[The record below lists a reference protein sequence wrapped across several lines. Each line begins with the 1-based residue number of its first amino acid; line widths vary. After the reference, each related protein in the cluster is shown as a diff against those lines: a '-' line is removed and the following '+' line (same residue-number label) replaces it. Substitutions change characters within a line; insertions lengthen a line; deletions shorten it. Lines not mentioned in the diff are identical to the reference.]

1 MQLCCVIGRIE
12 GILGQIG
19 PSTVDQNGRLRKG
32 IVLLDLISQI
42 ASLPEGV
49 TEIEIP
55 IASPG
60 GYVDIG
66 DDMYNYLL
74 SLKKQ
79 GKKITTIQTGLV
91 GSIATKLFLAGDRR
105 IADDRYEFWIHN
117 PFQESVSGDADALQA
132 AANAVADT
140 EKALRKFYAE
150 FTSITDEGLDALM
163 KNETGLTADQ
173 CIKFKFATEKKLTP
187 AFNIIK
193 TTIKK
198 VMANTKQDEK
208 SFMEHVKAFF
218 NTEKPKGQQ
227 PKKAEIP
234 GGGERQSLVVTLAE
248 GAGSFWV
255 EGEALAEGSP
265 AFLLDEA
272 GQPTTEPLADGDYA
286 LEDGTKVTVAGG
298 LVTAVM
304 PGEEEE
310 EEQPEALTAE
320 QVSEMITAALAK
332 AQEGSLAEVAK
343 IKEEHK
349 KEILALKSTLKL
361 GVQPTKAVLNNG
373 AKSVN
378 WGETAAQTMARLTK
392 EREQELKK

>member
-1 MQLCCVIGRIE
+1 MQLCCVIGKVNIFGHIGDSFVDE
-12 GILGQIG
+12 AGILHKGTNLLNVIEQVESFPQATQIEV
-19 PSTVDQNGRLRKG
+19 SIN
-32 IVLLDLISQI
+32 
-42 ASLPEGV
+42 
-49 TEIEIP
+49 
-55 IASPG
+55 SPG
-60 GYVDIG
+60 GYVDVG
-66 DDMYNYLL
+66 DAIYDYLL

-79 GKKITTIQTGLV
+79 GKQLTTIQVGLI

-105 IADDRYEFWIHN
+105 IADDRYKFWIHN
-117 PFQESVSGDADALQA
+117 PFQENVSGDADALMT
-132 AANAVADT
+132 AANAVAET
-140 EKALRKFYAE
+140 EKSLRKFYAE
-150 FTSITDEGLDALM
+150 FTSISDEGLDGLM
-163 KNETGLTADQ
+163 KIETGLTADQ

-187 AFNIIK
+187 AFNAIK

-198 VMANTKQDEK
+198 VMANTKQDEQ
-208 SFMEHVKAFF
+208 SFLEYMKAYW
-218 NTEKPKGQQ
+218 NKDKAKGQQ

-320 QVSEMITAALAK
+320 QVSEMINAALAK

-373 AKSVN
+373 AQKLEYKSI
-378 WGETAAQTMARLTK
+378 AQRMAEK
-392 EREQELKK
+392 AEERKKQINKN

>member
-1 MQLCCVIGRIE
+1 MQFCCVIGKINIF
-12 GILGQIG
+12 GHIG
-19 PSTVDQNGRLRKG
+19 DSFVDEAGTLHKG
-32 IVLLDLISQI
+32 TNLLDVIEQVESFPQATQI
-42 ASLPEGV
+42 EVS
-49 TEIEIP
+49 IN
-55 IASPG
+55 SPG
-60 GYVDIG
+60 GYVDVG
-66 DDMYNYLL
+66 DAIYDYLL

-79 GKKITTIQTGLV
+79 GKQLTTIQVGLI

-105 IADDRYEFWIHN
+105 IADDRYKFWIHN
-117 PFQESVSGDADALQA
+117 PFQENVSGDADALMS

-150 FTSITDEGLDALM
+150 FTSISDEGLDGLM
-163 KNETGLTADQ
+163 KIETGLTADQ

-187 AFNIIK
+187 AFNLIK
-193 TTIKK
+193 TTTKNK
-198 VMANTKQDEK
+198 MANSKEDKTLKEQLMALLGID
-208 SFMEHVKAFF
+208 KA
-218 NTEKPKGQQ
+218 PKGQQ

-234 GGGERQSLVVTLAE
+234 GGGEKKSIVVTLAE
-248 GAGSFWV
+248 DGGQFWV

-272 GQPTTEPLADGDYA
+272 GQPTAEPLADGDYA
-286 LEDGTKVTVAGG
+286 LEDGSKVTVAGG

-304 PGEEEE
+304 PGEEED
-310 EEQPEALTAE
+310 QPEALTAE
-320 QVSEMITAALAK
+320 QVSEMINAALAK

-343 IKEEHK
+343 IKDEHK

-361 GVQPTKAVLNNG
+361 GVHPTKAVLNNG

>member
-1 MQLCCVIGRIE
+1 MQFCCVIGKINIFGHIGDSFVDE
-12 GILGQIG
+12 AGILH
-19 PSTVDQNGRLRKG
+19 KG
-32 IVLLDLISQI
+32 TNLLN
-42 ASLPEGV
+42 V
-49 TEIEIP
+49 IEQVESFPQATQFEVSIN
-55 IASPG
+55 SPG
-60 GYVDIG
+60 GYVDVG
-66 DDMYNYLL
+66 DSIYDYLL

-79 GKKITTIQTGLV
+79 GKQLTTIQVGLI

-105 IADDRYEFWIHN
+105 IADDRYKFWIHN
-117 PFQESVSGDADALQA
+117 PFQENVSGDADALMT
-132 AANAVADT
+132 AANAVAET
-140 EKALRKFYAE
+140 EKSLRKFYAE

-187 AFNIIK
+187 AFNAIK

-198 VMANTKQDEK
+198 VMANTKQQDEK

-234 GGGERQSLVVTLAE
+234 GGGEKQNLVVTLAE

-286 LEDGTKVTVAGG
+286 LEDGTKVTVEGG

-304 PGEEEE
+304 SGEEE

-320 QVSEMITAALAK
+320 QVSEMIAAALAK

-373 AKSVN
+373 AQKLEYKSI
-378 WGETAAQTMARLTK
+378 AQRMAEK
-392 EREQELKK
+392 AEERKKQINKN

>member
-1 MQLCCVIGRIE
+1 MQFCCVIGKVNIFGHIGDSFVDE
-12 GILGQIG
+12 AGILH
-19 PSTVDQNGRLRKG
+19 KG
-32 IVLLDLISQI
+32 TNLLN
-42 ASLPEGV
+42 V
-49 TEIEIP
+49 IEQVESFPQATQFEVSIN
-55 IASPG
+55 SPG
-60 GYVDIG
+60 GYVDVG
-66 DDMYNYLL
+66 DSIYDYLL

-79 GKKITTIQTGLV
+79 GKQLTTIQVGLI

-105 IADDRYEFWIHN
+105 IADDRYKFWIHN
-117 PFQESVSGDADALQA
+117 PFQENVSGDADALMT
-132 AANAVADT
+132 AANAVAET
-140 EKALRKFYAE
+140 EKSLRKFYAE

-187 AFNIIK
+187 AFNAIK

-234 GGGERQSLVVTLAE
+234 GGGESQSLVVTLVE

-286 LEDGTKVTVAGG
+286 LEDGTKVTVEGG

-304 PGEEEE
+304 PGEEEG
-310 EEQPEALTAE
+310 EQPEALTAE
-320 QVSEMITAALAK
+320 QVSEMIAAALAK

-343 IKEEHK
+343 IKEDHK

>member
-1 MQLCCVIGRIE
+1 VIGKVNIF
-12 GILGQIG
+12 GHIG
-19 PSTVDQNGRLRKG
+19 DSFVDEAGTLHKG
-32 IVLLDLISQI
+32 TNLLDVIEQVESFPQ
-42 ASLPEGV
+42 A
-49 TEIEIP
+49 TQIEIS
-55 IASPG
+55 INSPG
-60 GYVDIG
+60 GYVDVG
-66 DDMYNYLL
+66 DSIYDYLL

-79 GKKITTIQTGLV
+79 GKQLITIQSGLV

-117 PFQESVSGDADALQA
+117 PFQENVSGDADALQA

-150 FTSITDEGLDALM
+150 FTSISDEGLDALM

-173 CIKFKFATEKKLTP
+173 CIKFKFATEKKLAP
-187 AFNIIK
+187 AFNAIK

-198 VMANTKQDEK
+198 AMANTKQDEK

-234 GGGERQSLVVTLAE
+234 GGGDKQSLVVTLAE

-255 EGEALAEGSP
+255 EGEAVVEGAP

-272 GQPTTEPLADGDYA
+272 GQPTAEPLADGEYM
-286 LEDGTKVTVAGG
+286 LEDGSKLTVAGG

-304 PGEEEE
+304 PAEEEAAVE
-310 EEQPEALTAE
+310 TPLTAE
-320 QVSEMITAALAK
+320 AVAEMINAALAK
-332 AQEGSLAEVAK
+332 AQEGSLAEIAK
-343 IKEEHK
+343 IK
-349 KEILALKSTLKL
+349 KESEDKIMALKSTLKL
-361 GVQPTKAVLNNG
+361 GVQPTKAVLNNNG
-373 AKSVN
+373 VQKLEYKSI
-378 WGETAAQTMARLTK
+378 AQKMAEK
-392 EREQELKK
+392 AEERKKQLNKN